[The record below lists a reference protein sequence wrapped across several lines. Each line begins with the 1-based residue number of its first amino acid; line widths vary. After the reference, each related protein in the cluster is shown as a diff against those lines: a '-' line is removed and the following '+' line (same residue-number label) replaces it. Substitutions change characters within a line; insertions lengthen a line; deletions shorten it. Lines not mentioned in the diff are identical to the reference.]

1 MFQAKNIVK
10 SFNGI
15 EVLKGVDLSVKT
27 GEVIAI
33 LGPSGSGKTT
43 LLRSLNLLEKP
54 EQGGIIVGNKLI
66 NVNKTNQQD
75 ILELRKRTSM
85 VFQHYNLF
93 KHKTILQNVTEAL
106 IVVQKKTKKEA
117 VEIAISELEKV
128 GLGDKLD
135 QYPSQLS
142 GGQQQRAGIARAL
155 AINPEI
161 ILFDEPTASLDPE
174 LVGEVLE
181 VMLKIANQGVTMV
194 VVTHEMEFAKHVADK
209 VVFMDQGKVIEEGT
223 PHEIFNYPKQERTKK
238 FLQKVSP
245 DYIFKL
251 KEQRQLQHTL

>member
-1 MFQAKNIVK
+1 
-10 SFNGI
+10 
-15 EVLKGVDLSVKT
+15 
-27 GEVIAI
+27 
-33 LGPSGSGKTT
+33 
-43 LLRSLNLLEKP
+43 
-54 EQGGIIVGNKLI
+54 
-66 NVNKTNQQD
+66 
-75 ILELRKRTSM
+75 
-85 VFQHYNLF
+85 
-93 KHKTILQNVTEAL
+93 
-106 IVVQKKTKKEA
+106 
-117 VEIAISELEKV
+117 
-128 GLGDKLD
+128 
-135 QYPSQLS
+135 
-142 GGQQQRAGIARAL
+142 GIARAL

-245 DYIFKL
+245 DYIFEL